1 MRIHRKLRKY
11 NMTYISKQGKVVI
24 PALLLVIGTVV
35 LSIGTPIENTT
46 DTESTTP
53 EATLEVVK
61 ETKQPAIIYSHPLE
75 SPQTE
80 KIEANTVAEPEETKE
95 VFKHPESCTE
105 DIKMYTTSSV
115 HLRSEA
121 NQQSNSLTI
130 LPAYQIITIHIV
142 EGNWGFVQQ
151 DNIEGWVNLEYTTNY
166 RENEYVDIPL
176 EFYYQDLV
184 RNLIGMYDLDI
195 DEYFIYGMMY
205 TENRFNNEEESS
217 AGAQGILQIM
227 PSTWSA
233 LYKTFCE
240 EYPEFSKNI
249 KNDATDKYS
258 NITLA
263 MYYIKQLRDSYG
275 CQSVSNNASKILTAY
290 NRGIGGANSY
300 YKSYGTY
307 STSYSREILRAA
319 EYIRVN
325 KTWKEGL

>member
-1 MRIHRKLRKY
+1 MRTYRKLRKY
-11 NMTYISKQGKVVI
+11 NITYISKQGRVVI

-35 LSIGTPIENTT
+35 LSITAPMENNAS
-46 DTESTTP
+46 TESTTP
-53 EATLEVVK
+53 EATLEVIM
-61 ETKQPAIIYSHPLE
+61 ETKQPAIIYSLPLE
-75 SPQTE
+75 LPQSE
-80 KIEANTVAEPEETKE
+80 KIEVNIVAEPEKTEK
-95 VFKHPESCTE
+95 VFSHPESCTT
-105 DIKMYTTSSV
+105 DAKMYTTSSV

-130 LPAYQIITIHIV
+130 LPAYQIITIHII
-142 EGNWGFVQQ
+142 EGNWGFIQQ
-151 DNIEGWVNLEYTTNY
+151 DDIEGWINLEYTDNY
-166 RENEYVDIPL
+166 RENEYIDIPL

-184 RNLIGMYDLDI
+184 RNLIEMYELDI

-205 TENRFNNEEESS
+205 TENRFDNEEESS

-227 PSTWSA
+227 PSTWDA
-233 LYKTFCE
+233 IYKTFCE

-275 CQSVSNNASKILTAY
+275 CQSVSNNASRILTAY

-307 STSYSREILRAA
+307 STSYSKEILRAA